1 MLYYLH
7 QYVLD
12 SVAGTTWEE
21 PLSGLRVFR
30 YISVRSI
37 GAAFTALV
45 LSWVLA
51 PIVIDWLKALK
62 FRQNYVDKAEAAG
75 GMVRVIDKTGTPTMG
90 GVLIVLS
97 LDLSALIWAQWNS
110 FVLLT
115 LLSLIVLSAL
125 GFYDDYLKVTRQNN
139 EGAKSK
145 VKLLVQLILGLSV
158 AGYLWM
164 VPETRGLVSDLMVPF
179 VKYPI
184 LENVAWIGITI
195 TVLAIVGSSNA
206 VNLTDGLDGLAIGC
220 TIIVTIV
227 FMLVTYVSGNIKFA
241 GYLQIPYIPGVG
253 ELTVFCAAML
263 GASVGFLWYNCHP
276 AQVFMGDTGSL
287 ALGGAFGIMA
297 VLIHQPFILVIAG
310 GVFVAEAV
318 SVILQVGWYKYNMK
332 RFGVDRRLFL
342 RAPLHHHFEQLG
354 WHESKVV
361 TRFYILSG
369 LCAGLALLTLK
380 IR

>member
-37 GAAFTALV
+37 GAAFTSLI

-125 GFYDDYLKVTRQNN
+125 GFYDDYLKVTKQNN
-139 EGAKSK
+139 EGAKSN
-145 VKLLVQLILGLSV
+145 VKLWVQLILGFSV

-179 VKYPI
+179 IKYPI

-241 GYLQIPYIPGVG
+241 SYLQIPYTPGVG

-263 GASVGFLWYNCHP
+263 GASVGFLWYN
-276 AQVFMGDTGSL
+276 
-287 ALGGAFGIMA
+287 
-297 VLIHQPFILVIAG
+297 
-310 GVFVAEAV
+310 
-318 SVILQVGWYKYNMK
+318 
-332 RFGVDRRLFL
+332 
-342 RAPLHHHFEQLG
+342 
-354 WHESKVV
+354 
-361 TRFYILSG
+361 
-369 LCAGLALLTLK
+369 
-380 IR
+380 